1 MDKKKEVLEKIRG
14 RVIVSCQG
22 DPATNPVGTP
32 ENLTLMAKCAVLGG
46 CAGFR
51 ANMPENIAAI
61 KKEFPDI
68 PMIGIWKIMTEG
80 NDVYITP
87 TIEAIDKLVELGCE
101 IIAMDGTDRV
111 NANGEKAYT
120 LITKAKEKYP
130 EVLIMADVADLND
143 AKLSA
148 AAGADICSTTLSGY
162 TDYTKDKVGKCD
174 FELIKQIKDANLGI
188 FIITEGKIWTR
199 EDALKAYECG
209 TDSIVIGTAITNP
222 ISITKRFVKAVEE
235 R

>member
-1 MDKKKEVLEKIRG
+1 MNKKEEILDKIRG

-22 DPATNPVGTP
+22 DPLTNPIGTP

-51 ANMPENIAAI
+51 ANMPYNIEAI
-61 KKEFPDI
+61 KREYPEI

-80 NDVYITP
+80 CDVYITP
-87 TIEAIDKLVELGCE
+87 TMQAVDKLVELGCE
-101 IIAMDGTDRV
+101 IIAMDGTDRL
-111 NANGEKAYT
+111 NADGNKAYT
-120 LITKAKEKYP
+120 LIAEAKKKYP
-130 EVLIMADVADLND
+130 DVLIMADIADLND

-148 AAGADICSTTLSGY
+148 EAGADICSTTLSGY
-162 TDYTKDKVGKCD
+162 TSYTKDKTGICD
-174 FELIKQIKDANLGI
+174 FELVRQIKEADLGI

-222 ISITKRFVKAVEE
+222 ISITKRFVQAVSNK
-235 R
+235 